1 MTTAPLFENGSSD
14 GYKFMARY
22 QDHLL
27 CGLQSS
33 AMNLSPVR
41 IYCGGDHY
49 YAQMIV
55 EVPKGVSS
63 LVVESGH
70 LASKIEPIYNN
81 YESADSILHLTF
93 NNNLVEGLPS
103 PYLTRIDGGRKIS
116 EITPSILSPE
126 DKYAT
131 SIDAGFYYELKG
143 VDLSNKDFHIGLWYK
158 TPSEPFK
165 DDDNFRRIDLIS
177 AKLIPNRSYR
187 LSGISIEA
195 NFRLR
200 IGNDYVTIDD
210 LYPGVF
216 GGAWIRLDLNV
227 RANGEID
234 FIVNGR
240 PPQTIKV
247 TDNIMQ
253 YFTEDNILVLN
264 IPSIPADNY
273 SIQNDGMVGIQHFEI
288 TEGNITQE
296 EAIQNFYAN
305 IYDVY

>member
-1 MTTAPLFENGSSD
+1 MAK
-14 GYKFMARY
+14 YK
-22 QDHLL
+22 DHIL

-41 IYCGGDHY
+41 IYCGGEHY
-49 YAQMIV
+49 YAQVIV
-55 EVPKGVSS
+55 EVPMGVSS

-70 LASKIEPIYNN
+70 FASKIEPIYNN
-81 YESADSILHLTF
+81 YESADPILHLPF

-126 DKYAT
+126 DKYAE
-131 SIDAGFYYELKG
+131 SLAAGFYYELKG
-143 VDLSNKDFHIGLWYK
+143 VDLSNKNFHIGLWYK
-158 TPSEPFK
+158 TPSEPTN
-165 DDDNFRRIDLIS
+165 DRENYRRIDLVA
-177 AKLIPNRSYR
+177 AKLIPNRSY
-187 LSGISIEA
+187 LFSSISIDA
-195 NFRLR
+195 NFFLR
-200 IGNDYVTIDD
+200 VGNEKVNIAD
-210 LYPGVF
+210 LYPGVY
-216 GGAWIRLDLNV
+216 GGAWMRLDLNV

-253 YFTEDNILVLN
+253 YFTEGNILVLN
-264 IPSIPADNY
+264 IPSFPTENFKIPNA
-273 SIQNDGMVGIQHFEI
+273 GMVGIQHFEI

-296 EAIQNFYAN
+296 EAIKNFYAN